1 MKEEN
6 STVKKEMTY
15 LKESIEFH
23 SKKADKARQKVK
35 DIDRRANGNKLD
47 KGTKEFKLK

>member
-35 DIDRRANGNKLD
+35 DIDRRANGNK
-47 KGTKEFKLK
+47 GTKEFKVK